1 MTALR
6 QDLKVEQGADFRF
19 VVDVALAGAPASIA
33 GFTARMQVREYK
45 EDDVFLAEFTTENG
59 SITVNGST
67 SQVVLSVPA
76 ADTADFEWPTG
87 LYDLVL
93 TGGGK
98 SYRLMEGRLNV
109 SPSVTR

>member
-33 GFTARMQVREYK
+33 GFTAKMQVRQYK
-45 EDDVFLAEFTTENG
+45 EDVDFLAEYTTENG
-59 SITVNGST
+59 TVTVNAST
-67 SQVVLSVPA
+67 SQVVLNVPA
-76 ADTADFEWPTG
+76 AETADYDWPTG

-98 SYRLMEGRLNV
+98 SYRLMEGRVTV